1 MTALTKPQLR
11 LLTYLDRCAHATERQ
26 CAESLY
32 GNKAMVGTV
41 DIITRGL
48 LARDGSPLIR
58 AYTRT
63 GRSWSVAITPAGR
76 RALRQHPD
84 SQEPR

>member
-1 MTALTKPQLR
+1 MSSRYTNDGKRKSSMT
-11 LLTYLDRCAHATERQ
+11 HAQRVHHCSCGKTV
-26 CAESLY
+26 S
-32 GNKAMVGTV
+32 GNGGK
-41 DIITRGL
+41 
-48 LARDGSPLIR
+48 SSH
-58 AYTRT
+58 RT